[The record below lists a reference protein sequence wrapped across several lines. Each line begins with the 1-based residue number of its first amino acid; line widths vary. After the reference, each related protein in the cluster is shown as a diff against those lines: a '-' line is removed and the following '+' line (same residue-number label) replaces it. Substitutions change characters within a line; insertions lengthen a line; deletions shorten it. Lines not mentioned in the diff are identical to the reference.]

1 MQPTP
6 VPQPGKEE
14 ERGRVR
20 ATVKQTTTSGQSGV
34 WKGSGGR
41 AIQAAA
47 FQTSQQGHSGDL
59 GGGMLC
65 PLAQGRLGLT
75 CLERRTG

>member
-1 MQPTP
+1 MQQTP
-6 VPQPGKEE
+6 VSQPGKEE

-34 WKGSGGR
+34 WEGSGGHVT
-41 AIQAAA
+41 QAAA

-65 PLAQGRLGLT
+65 PLAQAGLT